1 VNPYLQE
8 ILADFSTR
16 IAKLEKQNAWQNEI
30 IDELR
35 MKLINAL
42 FDVEYANMTIRNLQ
56 SESDDE

>member
-35 MKLINAL
+35 MKLLGEIIKNT
-42 FDVEYANMTIRNLQ
+42 YANRTIENLQ
-56 SESDDE
+56 AKDDE

>member
-1 VNPYLQE
+1 MNPYLQE

-35 MKLINAL
+35 MKLLGEIIKNT
-42 FDVEYANMTIRNLQ
+42 YANRTIENLQ
-56 SESDDE
+56 AKDDE